1 MTQDESQQVEEAL
14 QAWRRW
20 QQRQSFAEV
29 RGMWY
34 PGEDSSC
41 REFRAKSNE
50 LRGRELDD
58 EADRQLDA
66 AIGEVVD
73 PLVDRLDQAH
83 RIAINMHFMNQNHAV
98 WRNRRVEDVHRVYQE
113 AKAVLLPMLYAAGI
127 VSVAEAA

>member
-1 MTQDESQQVEEAL
+1 
-14 QAWRRW
+14 
-20 QQRQSFAEV
+20 
-29 RGMWY
+29 MWY